1 MFAYLEDDD
10 SEYKKLKRKIDAS
23 NDLEVA
29 VGIHEDAGLNE
40 NGDDILEYAIWN
52 HYGTDTIPKRPF
64 VDLAADRNNNW
75 QKYVDEAYGNLVDKD
90 TSLKAEAGKVGDIAV
105 RDMKAIIE
113 NKEVP
118 PPNKPS
124 TIKKKGFD
132 HPLIET
138 GALLSKIK
146 YKIDE

>member
-1 MFAYLEDDD
+1 MSAYLQDDD
-10 SEYKKLKRKIDAS
+10 SEYKKFKNKIDAS

-29 VGIHEDAGLNE
+29 VGIHEDAGFNE

-52 HYGTDTIPKRPF
+52 HYGTEHIPKRPF

-75 QKYVDEAYGNLVDKD
+75 QKYVDEALGNVTDNN
-90 TSLKAEAGKVGDIAV
+90 TSLRIEASKVGAIAV
-105 RDMKAIIE
+105 KDMKSIIE
-113 NKEVP
+113 NKEIP

-132 HPLIET
+132 HPLVET

>member
-1 MFAYLEDDD
+1 MSAYLQDDD
-10 SEYKKLKRKIDAS
+10 SEYKKFKRKIDAS

-29 VGIHEDAGLNE
+29 VGIHEDAGFNE
-40 NGDDILEYAIWN
+40 NGDDILEYATWN
-52 HYGTDTIPKRPF
+52 HYGTKDIPARPF
-64 VDLAADRNNNW
+64 VDLAADRNQNW
-75 QKYVDEAYGNLVDKD
+75 QRYVDEALGNLTDKN
-90 TSLKAEAGKVGDIAV
+90 TSLRIEAGKVGDIAV
-105 RDMKAIIE
+105 KDMKAIIE

-118 PPNKPS
+118 PPNKAS

>member
-1 MFAYLEDDD
+1 MSAYLEDDD
-10 SEYKKLKRKIDAS
+10 SEYKKFKSKIDAS

-29 VGIHEDAGLNE
+29 IGIHEDAGFNE
-40 NGDDILEYAIWN
+40 EGADILEYAIWN
-52 HYGTDTIPKRPF
+52 HYGTKHIPKRPF

-75 QKYVDEAYGNLVDKD
+75 QKYVDEALGNVTDNN
-90 TSLKAEAGKVGDIAV
+90 TSLRVEAEKVGAIAV
-105 RDMKAIIE
+105 KDMKDIIE

>member
-1 MFAYLEDDD
+1 MSAYLQDDD
-10 SEYKKLKRKIDAS
+10 SEYKKFKSKIDAS

-29 VGIHEDAGLNE
+29 IGIHEDAGFNE
-40 NGDDILEYAIWN
+40 NGEDILQYAIWN
-52 HYGTDTIPKRPF
+52 HYGTANIPKRPF

-75 QKYVDEAYGNLVDKD
+75 QKYVDEAVGNVIDKN
-90 TSLKAEAGKVGDIAV
+90 TSLRAEAEKVGAIAV
-105 RDMKAIIE
+105 KDMNAIIE

-118 PPNKPS
+118 PPNKAS